1 MKYTLLVNGNLNIA
15 AYQQYASDYD
25 YLVGV
30 DGGTQF
36 AYNHSLNPDL
46 IIGDMDS
53 LDPAVLFFYEKKGCR
68 IVKYQPEKDNTD
80 SAIAIEYAMNCNA
93 TQIILAGGVGDRF
106 DHSYANICLLNYIT
120 SRDIDAKIITDKH
133 VLQIITSELSFQGEK
148 GKTLSLLPFAGDVTG
163 VTLTGLKYPLNNA
176 TLVLDSPIGISNI
189 IEEDEAII
197 RIDEG
202 NHLLAVLCI

>member
-1 MKYTLLVNGNLNIA
+1 MKYTLLVNGNLSLS
-15 AYQQYASDYD
+15 AYQQYASEYD

-53 LDPAVLFFYEKKGCR
+53 LDPVILSFYANKGCR
-68 IVKYQPEKDNTD
+68 VIRYRPEKDNTD
-80 SAIAIEYAMNCNA
+80 TAIAIEYAMNSNA

-106 DHSYANICLLNYIT
+106 DHSYANICLLNYIV

-133 VLQIITSELSFQGEK
+133 VLQIITDEVSFQGEK

-163 VTLTGLKYPLNNA
+163 VTLKGLKYPLYNA
-176 TLVLDSPIGISNI
+176 TLTLDSPIGISNI
-189 IEEDEAII
+189 IEENEAII
-197 RIDEG
+197 KIDEG
-202 NHLLAVLCI
+202 NRLLAVLCI